1 MSDSKSK
8 ILIWDIESSHL
19 KADWATLLCIGYKWY
34 GEPEVYVP
42 SLMSYKG
49 WTKDVTDDR
58 KLVTAFHKT
67 LMEADMLVTYFGKG
81 FDIKMI
87 QSKFLEYGL
96 PVIPNIPHVDLF
108 FTVKSNMTLTRKSLD
123 NVSHYLGLNNEKT
136 HLDGKTWKK
145 AMAGHVDSMNY
156 VIEHCKADVLVL
168 EELYTKLRPMVR
180 VHPRVAE
187 YGSCNNCGSNHLQR
201 RGYALTTTQ
210 GKRVRAQCQDCG
222 AWHTFPE
229 VQIDKGKVRLDVRV

>member
-1 MSDSKSK
+1 MTDNTAK
-8 ILIWDIESSHL
+8 ILIWDIESTHL
-19 KADWATLLCIGYKWY
+19 KADWATLLCIGWKWY
-34 GEPEVYVP
+34 GDREVHVP
-42 SLMSYKG
+42 SLMDYKG

-58 KLVTAFHKT
+58 KLITEFHKI
-67 LMEADMLVTYFGKG
+67 MSEADMLVTYFGKG

-96 PVIPNIPHVDLF
+96 PVLPNIPHVDLF
-108 FTVKSNMTLTRKSLD
+108 FTVKANMTLTRKSMDNVARYLDLD
-123 NVSHYLGLNNEKT
+123 NEKNHVS
-136 HLDGKTWKK
+136 GKIWKR
-145 AMAGHVDSMNY
+145 AMAGHADAIKY
-156 VIEHCKADVLVL
+156 VIEHCRMDVLVL

-187 YGSCNNCGSNHLQR
+187 YGTCNNCGSNKLQR

-210 GKRVRAQCQDCG
+210 GRRVRAQCQSCG

-229 VQIDKGKVRLDVRV
+229 TQILNGKVWLDGK